1 MNVHLL
7 RTGNRNRIRL
17 HKHMTAAEAVLAI
30 AEALGVPA
38 TEGFDQPEITME
50 LEPGWALDV
59 RLSVRAH
66 RFLRDEGGEAY
77 RILATVNG
85 SSAQRPPA
93 QARAF
98 ATLYGELADMACL
111 VEAMVGDLTFLTEE
125 DALEERKPKTGGK

>member
-38 TEGFDQPEITME
+38 TEGFDQPEIRVKY
-50 LEPGWALDV
+50 PALDV

>member
-7 RTGNRNRIRL
+7 RTGTRNRIRL

-38 TEGFDQPEITME
+38 TEGFDQPEITVT
-50 LEPGWALDV
+50 LEPGWALDCS
-59 RLSVRAH
+59 LSLRPH
-66 RFLRDEGGEAY
+66 RFTRGKREAY
-77 RILATVNG
+77 RIVVTVNG

-125 DALEERKPKTGGK
+125 DALEERKPKIGGK